1 MKGLGRVVA
10 NMGFLLQITGLLL
23 ILPVAIGLQN
33 GELQSVASLITTC
46 FMAFGIGFVL
56 NAFAE
61 RKKLDERTSLW
72 LMILTFSAIPLLLMI
87 PFVWNNVFNST
98 NLIDLFSNSYFETV
112 SGFTT
117 TGFSFVPDPA
127 LLPSSLLFYRS
138 LVEFIGGV
146 GFIYILLAFLCPKDD
161 IDRIC
166 ETFGIEKI
174 GGSLKTLLL
183 TIMGVYTLIV
193 VIFTAIFYYTY
204 SPNLILASCA
214 AIDILTGGYQPTITA
229 GIGLFQITIILLMF
243 MGALNFRFHY
253 NLLHL
258 KLRELLT
265 PEIKLF
271 LVIIAASTVI
281 ISILAW
287 INPFDSL
294 FHVVSMISST
304 GAEYISVGAM
314 PVTAKIYFIVLMLIG
329 GCAFSM
335 AGGIRIQRIQKLVDA
350 IRGNK
355 DAPTRNELKTII
367 IYLITFIAFL
377 FLLSY
382 AFSFSGVS
390 MLDSVFEIGS
400 AISTNGVS
408 MGATTITLPVIY
420 KWLLIVA
427 MLVGRVEILTIYK
440 AIRGT

>member
-1 MKGLGRVVA
+1 MKGLGRVAA

-117 TGFSFVPDPA
+117 TGFSFVPDPT

-161 IDRIC
+161 VDRIC

-281 ISILAW
+281 MSILAW

-314 PVTAKIYFIVLMLIG
+314 PVTARIYFIVLMLIG

-350 IRGNK
+350 VRGNR

-400 AISTNGVS
+400 AISTNGIS
-408 MGATTITLPVIY
+408 MGATTITLPIIY

>member
-1 MKGLGRVVA
+1 
-10 NMGFLLQITGLLL
+10 MGFLLQITGLLL

-46 FMAFGIGFVL
+46 FIAFGVGFVF

-72 LMILTFSAIPLLLMI
+72 LMLLTFTVIPLLLMI
-87 PFVWNNVFNST
+87 PYVWNNVFNST
-98 NLIDLFSNSYFETV
+98 NIIDLFSNSYFEAI

-117 TGFSFVPDPA
+117 TGFSFVSNPA

-138 LVEFIGGV
+138 LIQFIGGV
-146 GFIYILLAFLCPKDD
+146 GFIYILIAFLYKKGE
-161 IDRIC
+161 IDEFC
-166 ETFGIEKI
+166 DTFGIEKI
-174 GGSLKTLLL
+174 GGSLKALLL
-183 TIMGVYTLIV
+183 TVMLVYTFFI

-204 SPNLILASCA
+204 QPNLIIASCA

-229 GIGLFQITIILLMF
+229 GIGLFQVSIILLMF
-243 MGALNFRFHY
+243 IGALNFRFHY
-253 NLLHL
+253 NLFHL

-271 LVIIAASTVI
+271 LGIIAASTII

-304 GAEYISVGAM
+304 GAEYISIDAM
-314 PVTAKIYFIVLMLIG
+314 PIAAKIYFIILMLIG
-329 GCAFSM
+329 GCTFSM
-335 AGGIRIQRIQKLVDA
+335 AGGIRIQRFQKLIDA
-350 IRGNK
+350 IRKNE
-355 DAPTRNELKTII
+355 DAPTRDELKTII
-367 IYLITFIAFL
+367 VFLITFIALL
-377 FLLSY
+377 FLLSF
-382 AFSFSGVS
+382 AFSFSGTS

-400 AISTNGVS
+400 ALSTNGAS
-408 MGATTITLPVIY
+408 MGATTINLAVGY
-420 KWLLIVA
+420 KWLIIVA
-427 MLVGRVEILTIYK
+427 MLVGRVEILTIFK
-440 AIRGT
+440 AIRGTRD